1 MKKDIFKVGGKILQS
16 RLIVGTGKYKSFSET
31 AKAIQVSGADMVT
44 VAVRRVNIL
53 DKKKPILTD
62 YLNPKKIIFLPNTAG
77 CFNSED
83 ALRTLRLAREM
94 GGWKLVKL
102 EVLGDK
108 KTLYP
113 DMIETIKSTKTLVKE
128 GFKVMVYC
136 TDDPL
141 LAKKLE
147 DNGASAIMPLASPIG
162 SGLGL
167 QNKVNISLI
176 IKQSKV
182 PVIVDAGI
190 GTASDATIAME
201 LGCDGVLANTAIAQA
216 KKPFQMA
223 LAFKSGVIA
232 GRQSFLAGRIEKS
245 IYGSASSPKN
255 GIINR
260 MVITT
265 IGGVADPGSPLVEI
279 VPLDEELIIEVEISP
294 TDIALVMPG
303 QRAIVKLT
311 AFDFSKFG
319 SLDGKVMNVGADSIL
334 KDDGS
339 LWFLCEISVR
349 INDTTS
355 LGKKITMLPGM
366 VAQVDIVNGE
376 RTIMHYLLEP
386 VTKVTEEAF
395 REI

>member
-1 MKKDIFKVGGKILQS
+1 MEDKLKKDVFKVAGKLLKS

-31 AKAIQVSGADMVT
+31 AKAIKASGADMVT
-44 VAVRRVNIL
+44 VAVRRINIL

-62 YLNPKKIIFLPNTAG
+62 YINPKKIIFLPNTAG
-77 CFNSED
+77 CFTSEE

-108 KTLYP
+108 KTLFP
-113 DMIETIKSTKTLVKE
+113 NMIETIKSTKTLVKE

-190 GTASDATIAME
+190 GTASDAAIAME
-201 LGCDGVLANTAIAQA
+201 LGCDAVLVNSAIAKA
-216 KKPFQMA
+216 KKPILMA
-223 LAFKSGVIA
+223 NSFKNAVIA
-232 GRQSFLAGRIEKS
+232 GRQSFFAGRMKKS
-245 IYGSASSPKN
+245 YFGSASSPKT
-255 GIINR
+255 G
-260 MVITT
+260 
-265 IGGVADPGSPLVEI
+265 
-279 VPLDEELIIEVEISP
+279 LI
-294 TDIALVMPG
+294 
-303 QRAIVKLT
+303 
-311 AFDFSKFG
+311 
-319 SLDGKVMNVGADSIL
+319 
-334 KDDGS
+334 
-339 LWFLCEISVR
+339 
-349 INDTTS
+349 
-355 LGKKITMLPGM
+355 
-366 VAQVDIVNGE
+366 
-376 RTIMHYLLEP
+376 
-386 VTKVTEEAF
+386 
-395 REI
+395 